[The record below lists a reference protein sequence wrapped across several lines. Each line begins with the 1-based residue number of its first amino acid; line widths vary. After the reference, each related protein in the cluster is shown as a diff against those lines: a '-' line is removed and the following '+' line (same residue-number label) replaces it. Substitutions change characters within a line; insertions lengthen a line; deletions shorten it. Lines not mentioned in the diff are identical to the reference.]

1 MCMDFHDLVNS
12 ERELEEKGEK
22 LLEKKS
28 EVESRI
34 DLLEKAVQKLSDD
47 IQISGVLQ
55 NREQQTKEE
64 KEESLVKITQFQN
77 EIDNFM
83 EQIQEEMEDQKSSK
97 STLQSLEEMGEDV
110 SDGKSILK
118 DREEAMLETEKRLK
132 DLAQKLGLQ
141 ADSLLNSEKSSESS
155 REENK
160 VEKVDQNEKE
170 QQKNTFLQESNV
182 DTSIKS
188 KIASF
193 FEQIFQKKADEV
205 EDSDPVISRLKE
217 SKKDY
222 RESLRVNEEKSK
234 PTESQMLLD
243 IPVKEGSA
251 PSWYIGNVHRR
262 YKDSEYQTRAVFK
275 YVSQFTGISIRFA
288 DVKIDYFEPKNNS
301 LYLNLKHDKQ
311 YFEKIG
317 TGLYHEFGHTADLI
331 LGGKNYFS
339 NDEQFLNILK
349 ADYKGILKRHSTP
362 EAAKQFLE
370 DLKQPVSYSVSDLV
384 EGLSKGRIR
393 GGYGHMDDDPKYW
406 DDKYAVCNEAFAHF
420 FEASM
425 GDKERLEKLKESFP
439 NSYNYY
445 LKMIS
450 PFVVSESPDSFRER
464 ERARGYER

>member
-1 MCMDFHDLVNS
+1 MDFHDLVNS

-28 EVESRI
+28 EVESRTN
-34 DLLEKAVQKLSDD
+34 LLEKAVQKLSDD
-47 IQISGVLQ
+47 IQVSGILQ

-64 KEESLVKITQFQN
+64 KEESLEKITQFQN

-193 FEQIFQKKADEV
+193 YEQIFPKKADDV
-205 EDSDPVISRLKE
+205 EDSEPVISSFQKSRKE
-217 SKKDY
+217 LM
-222 RESLRVNEEKSK
+222 ERVKF
-234 PTESQMLLD
+234 D
-243 IPVKEGSA
+243 VKEEPHVFAEIPIKEGRV
-251 PSWYIGNVHRR
+251 PSWYSDKIDDRHTN
-262 YKDSEYQTRAVFK
+262 SEYKTRSVFD
-275 YVSQFTGISIRFA
+275 YVKHFTGISVRI
-288 DVKIDYFEPKNNS
+288 KNIKQEYFDPKDNT
-301 LYLNLKHDKQ
+301 LYLNLKQDKE
-311 YFEKIG
+311 FGEKIG
-317 TGLYHEFGHTADLI
+317 TGFYHEFGHAADGV
-331 LGGKNYFS
+331 LGGNKYLS
-339 NDEQFLNILK
+339 NDEQFLAVLK
-349 ADYKGILKRHSTP
+349 ADYKDILKQHSTP
-362 EAAKQFLE
+362 EAAEQFLK
-370 DLKQPVSYSVSDLV
+370 DLDQPVSYSVSDLV
-384 EGLSKGRIR
+384 EGLSKGKIR
-393 GGYGHMDDDPKYW
+393 GGYGHLEGDSKYW

-425 GDKERLEKLKESFP
+425 GDKERLDKLKESFP

-450 PFVVSESPDSFRER
+450 PFAVSGNPDFFRER
-464 ERARGYER
+464 ERAKGYER

>member
-132 DLAQKLGLQ
+132 DLAKKLGLQ

-193 FEQIFQKKADEV
+193 FEQIFPKKADEI
-205 EDSDPVISRLKE
+205 EDSAPVISSFQKSRKE
-217 SKKDY
+217 LM
-222 RESLRVNEEKSK
+222 ERVKFDVKEEPHVFEK
-234 PTESQMLLD
+234 
-243 IPVKEGSA
+243 IPIKEGSI
-251 PSWYIGNVHRR
+251 PSWYSDKIDDRHTN
-262 YKDSEYQTRAVFK
+262 SEYKTRELFDYIK
-275 YVSQFTGISIRFA
+275 HFTGISVRI
-288 DVKIDYFEPKNNS
+288 KNIEQEYFEPKDNT
-301 LYLNLKHDKQ
+301 LYLNLKQDRQ
-311 YFEKIG
+311 FGEKTG
-317 TGLYHEFGHTADLI
+317 TGFYHEFGHAADGV
-331 LGGKNYFS
+331 LGGNKYLS
-339 NDEQFLNILK
+339 NDEQFLDVLK
-349 ADYKGILKRHSTP
+349 ADYKDILKQHSTP
-362 EAAKQFLE
+362 EAAEQFLK
-370 DLKQPVSYSVSDLV
+370 DLDQPVSYSVSDLV
-384 EGLSKGRIR
+384 EGLSKGKIR
-393 GGYGHMDDDPKYW
+393 GGYGHLEGDPKYW

-425 GDKERLEKLKESFP
+425 GDKERLDKLKESFP

-450 PFVVSESPDSFRER
+450 PFAVSGNLDSFRER
-464 ERARGYER
+464 ERAKGYER

>member
-1 MCMDFHDLVNS
+1 MNFHDLANS

-28 EVESRI
+28 EVESRCN
-34 DLLEKAVQKLSDD
+34 LLEKAVQELSDD
-47 IQISGVLQ
+47 IQVSGIMQ

-64 KEESLVKITQFQN
+64 KEESLEKITQFQN

-193 FEQIFQKKADEV
+193 FEQIFPKKADEV
-205 EDSDPVISRLKE
+205 EDSAPVISSFQKSRKE
-217 SKKDY
+217 LM
-222 RESLRVNEEKSK
+222 ERVKF
-234 PTESQMLLD
+234 D
-243 IPVKEGSA
+243 VKEEPHVFEKIPIKEGRI
-251 PSWYIGNVHRR
+251 PSWYSDKIDDRHTN
-262 YKDSEYQTRAVFK
+262 SEYKTRELFDYIK
-275 YVSQFTGISIRFA
+275 HFTGISVRI
-288 DVKIDYFEPKNNS
+288 KNIEQEYFDPKDNT
-301 LYLNLKHDKQ
+301 LYLNLKQDKE
-311 YFEKIG
+311 FGEKTG
-317 TGLYHEFGHTADLI
+317 TGFYHEFGHAADGV
-331 LGGKNYFS
+331 LGGNKYLS
-339 NDEQFLNILK
+339 NDEQFLAVLK
-349 ADYKGILKRHSTP
+349 ADYKDILKQHSTP
-362 EAAKQFLE
+362 EAAEQFLK
-370 DLKQPVSYSVSDLV
+370 DLDQPVSYSVSDLV
-384 EGLSKGRIR
+384 EGLSKGEIR
-393 GGYGHMDDDPKYW
+393 GGYGHLEGDPKYW

-425 GDKERLEKLKESFP
+425 GDKERLDKLKESFP

-450 PFVVSESPDSFRER
+450 PFAVSGNLDSFRER
-464 ERARGYER
+464 ERAKGYER